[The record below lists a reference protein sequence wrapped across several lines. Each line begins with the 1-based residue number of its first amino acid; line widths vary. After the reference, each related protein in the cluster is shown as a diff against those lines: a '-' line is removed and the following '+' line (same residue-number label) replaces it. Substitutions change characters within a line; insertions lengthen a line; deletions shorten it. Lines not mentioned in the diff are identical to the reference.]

1 MPSLDFFERL
11 GIFVNPN
18 FWEASVFTDYL
29 AHARS
34 SSGATALIRRG
45 DAGTVLA
52 DDTSRKT
59 TQLQISAS
67 VLQSVKTRFL
77 DLKPQLEAFFNLKLA
92 ALEAP
97 LFYRY
102 QTGDF
107 FGPHRDVPQDTV
119 QPQYY
124 EHNRRVSLI
133 SFLNAS
139 SDGSGSRDLNSFGGG
154 LLTFYGLMPRP
165 GWENYGFSL
174 TPEPGLLIAFRS
186 HLLHEV
192 KPVTRG
198 ERFTIVSWFT
208 GGDSA

>member
-18 FWEASVFTDYL
+18 FLEASVSTEYL
-29 AHARS
+29 SQARTS
-34 SSGATALIRRG
+34 TGITALIRRG
-45 DAGTVLA
+45 QAGNVLI

-59 TQLQISAS
+59 TQLQMSES

-77 DLKPQLEAFFNLKLA
+77 ELKPQLEAFFNLKLA

-102 QTGDF
+102 QVGDF
-107 FGPHRDVPQDTV
+107 FGPHRDVPQDGA
-119 QPQYY
+119 QPHYY
-124 EHNRRVSLI
+124 EQNRRVSLI

-139 SDGSGSRDLNSFGGG
+139 SDTLDLNSFGGG
-154 LLTFYGLMPRP
+154 LLTFYGLMQRS

-208 GGDSA
+208 GDGGA